1 VTQTLRA
8 TEKAERRARFLREAG
23 HLFALK
29 GFRAVTID
37 DIGDAVGV
45 SGPALYR
52 HFVSKEAMLSELLVG
67 SSERLLER
75 LRIITAAGGSDWD
88 TIQSLVTAHLDF
100 ALQERDVIRIQDREL
115 ANLPEA
121 VNRRVRNLQRQYISG
136 WSLIMSR
143 VRPEL
148 GAADLAVTMHAV
160 FGILNST
167 PYTADLDA
175 AADVRAILQ
184 SAALAALLGAQVRVT
199 PSHDPWS
206 GAAGERNG

>member
-1 VTQTLRA
+1 MTQTLRA
-8 TEKAERRARFLREAG
+8 TEKAERRASFLREAG

-52 HFVSKEAMLSELLVG
+52 HFASKEAMLSELLLG
-67 SSERLLER
+67 ASERLLER
-75 LRIITAAGGSDWD
+75 FHTIAAAGGSDWD
-88 TIQSLVTAHLDF
+88 VIQSLITAHLDF

-115 ANLPEA
+115 ANLPVEI
-121 VNRRVRNLQRQYISG
+121 NRRVRKLQRQYISG
-136 WSLIMSR
+136 WSQILSG

-148 GAADLAVTMHAV
+148 RPAELAVTMHAV

-167 PYTADLDA
+167 PYSARLDSS
-175 AADVRAILQ
+175 ADVRAILQ
-184 SAALAALLGAQVRVT
+184 SAALAALLGAGGDGCSQPGPAR
-199 PSHDPWS
+199 PC
-206 GAAGERNG
+206 R